1 MLALLRIQEQRDIDN
16 LEKHE
21 RNWYPCICGGF
32 HLTSW
37 TTETQP

>member
-16 LEKHE
+16 LDKHE
-21 RNWYPCICGGF
+21 RHWYDCTTCDGY

-37 TTETQP
+37 KTTEG